1 MSKVT
6 LDASQFNRLVD
17 QLGDLPTKVMGEA
30 YDYFKAETPIR
41 SGNARSNTKKQLG
54 GTSVGKSRILA
65 DYAYADRLDNGWS
78 SQAPDGMSEPTIR
91 FIEEKIDRALRRL

>member
-1 MSKVT
+1 MSRVT
-6 LDASQFNRLVD
+6 LDASQFKKLVD
-17 QLGDLPTKVMGEA
+17 QLGDLPNKVMGEA

-41 SGNARSNTKKQLG
+41 SGNARRNTKKQA
-54 GTSVGKSRILA
+54 TANNSRILA

-78 SQAPDGMSEPTIR
+78 SQAPNGMSEPTIK